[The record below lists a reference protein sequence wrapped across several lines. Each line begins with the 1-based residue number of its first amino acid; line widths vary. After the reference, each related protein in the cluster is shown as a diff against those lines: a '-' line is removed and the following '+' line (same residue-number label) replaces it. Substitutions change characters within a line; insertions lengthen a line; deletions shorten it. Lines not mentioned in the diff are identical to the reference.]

1 MMNKNLYILLLL
13 FGTLFISA
21 FSLEVIQKER
31 SEFSLITTKR
41 AFTAG
46 SAIEISFSSSN
57 KIAKLPLLVLNHSYG
72 TTIIEAESKP
82 NMVTFKIPTAFSKKT
97 GILNWN
103 LVSDGISI
111 IRNHIEITPNI
122 TSKTLLESYLGPPS
136 IQAGNRDYSMLV
148 VIPTDMFDNPLP
160 ENTSVKINEQFL
172 ETITTSEENTNDFVA
187 WKNIFSKQKSGN
199 ILVSSLCNTT
209 NSKELTTVIYPS
221 IATNFNISFKRN
233 HSFADGNQ
241 LTQLITSPI
250 KDAFGNI
257 ISDGSLVEFTITN
270 EKNQLLKTSASTIN
284 GIANAK
290 ILHPDYP
297 TTWNI
302 KAYISGLAESNPLN
316 ITYEPVI
323 RDFDV
328 KFSESNSVITIG
340 PLKSFMN
347 QLIPDGAL
355 VKLTIYHVDK
365 LVETKTATSFKGY
378 VIFNLSPAFYAKN
391 NYNFMIETLGISKN
405 IENVNY
411 AK

>member
-1 MMNKNLYILLLL
+1 MKKNLYILLLL

-21 FSLEVIQKER
+21 FSLEVFQKER

-41 AFTAG
+41 AFAAG

-57 KIAKLPLLVLNHSYG
+57 KIEKLPLLILNHSCG

-82 NMVTFKIPTAFSKKT
+82 TMLTFKIPTAFSKKT
-97 GILNWN
+97 GILHWN
-103 LVSDGISI
+103 LVFEGSSI
-111 IRNHIEITPNI
+111 LKNSIEITPNLA
-122 TSKTLLESYLGPPS
+122 SKNLLESYLGPPS

-148 VIPTDMFDNPLP
+148 LIPTDRFDNPLP

-172 ETITTSEENTNDFVA
+172 ETITSSEVKTNHFVA
-187 WKNIFSKQKSGN
+187 WKNISSKEKSGN
-199 ILVSSLCNTT
+199 ILVSSSCNGI

-221 IATNFNISFKRN
+221 NATNFSISFKRN

-241 LTQLITSPI
+241 LTQFITSQI
-250 KDAFGNI
+250 KDAFGNT

-297 TTWNI
+297 TTWEV
-302 KAYISGLAESNPLN
+302 KAYISGLAESNTLD
-316 ITYEPVI
+316 IAYKPVI
-323 RDFDV
+323 SDFDV
-328 KFSESNSVITIG
+328 NFSESNSVITIG

-355 VKLTIYHVDK
+355 VKLTIYHADK

-378 VIFNLSPAFYAKN
+378 VIFNLSPAFYTKN
-391 NYNFMIETLGISKN
+391 NYNFMIETLGISKK

>member
-1 MMNKNLYILLLL
+1 MKKNLYILLLL

-21 FSLEVIQKER
+21 FSLEVFQKER

-57 KIAKLPLLVLNHSYG
+57 KIAKLPLLVLNHSCG

-82 NMVTFKIPTAFSKKT
+82 NMLTFKIPTFFSKKT

-103 LVSDGISI
+103 LVFEGLSI
-111 IRNHIEITPNI
+111 LKNSIEITPNLA
-122 TSKTLLESYLGPPS
+122 SKTLLESYLGPPS
-136 IQAGNRDYSMLV
+136 IQAGNRDYNMLV
-148 VIPTDMFDNPLP
+148 VIPTDRFDNPLP
-160 ENTSVKINEQFL
+160 KNTPVKINEQFL
-172 ETITTSEENTNDFVA
+172 EIITTTEEKTNHFVA
-187 WKNIFSKQKSGN
+187 WKNIPSKEKSGD
-199 ILVSSLCNTT
+199 ILVSSSCNAT
-209 NSKELTTVIYPS
+209 NSKELTTVVYPS
-221 IATNFNISFKRN
+221 IATNFTINFKRN

-241 LTQLITSPI
+241 LTQLITLPI
-250 KDAFGNI
+250 KDEFGNV

-270 EKNQLLKTSASTIN
+270 DKNQLLKTSASTIN

-290 ILHPDYP
+290 ILHPDYS
-297 TTWNI
+297 TTWKV
-302 KAYISGLAESNPLN
+302 KAYISGLAESNTLN

-323 RDFDV
+323 SDFDV

-340 PLKSFMN
+340 PLLSFMN

-355 VKLTIYHVDK
+355 VKLNIYQAEK

-378 VIFNLSPAFYAKN
+378 VIFNLSPAFYKEN
-391 NYNFMIETLGISKN
+391 NYNFIIETLGISKK

>member
-1 MMNKNLYILLLL
+1 MKKGIYIPLLLIGIIL
-13 FGTLFISA
+13 ISA
-21 FSLEVIQKER
+21 FSLEVFQKEK
-31 SEFSLITTKR
+31 SEFSLITTTR

-57 KIAKLPLLVLNHSYG
+57 KIKELPVLVLNHSYG
-72 TTIIEAESKP
+72 STIIDAELKE
-82 NMVTFKIPTAFSKKT
+82 NKILFKIPIVFSKKT

-103 LVSDGISI
+103 LISNGISI
-111 IRNHIEITPNI
+111 LKNSIEIIPFI
-122 TSKTLLESYLGPPS
+122 TSKTVLESYLGPPS

-160 ENTSVKINEQFL
+160 ENTLVNINEQFL
-172 ETITTSEENTNDFVA
+172 ESISTSEEKTKDFVA
-187 WKNIFSKQKSGN
+187 WKNIYSKEKSGDLL
-199 ILVSSLCNTT
+199 ISSSCNST
-209 NSKELTTVIYPS
+209 NSKELTTIIYPS
-221 IATNFNISFKRN
+221 NATNFNISFNRN

-250 KDAFGNI
+250 KDEFENL
-257 ISDGSLVEFTITN
+257 ISDGTMVEFTITN

-297 TTWNI
+297 TIWKV
-302 KAYISGLAESNPLN
+302 KAFISGLAESNTLN
-316 ITYEPVI
+316 IPFKAVI
-323 RDFDV
+323 SDFDV
-328 KFSESNSVITIG
+328 KFSKNNSEITVG
-340 PLKSFMN
+340 PLLSFMN

-355 VKLTIYHVDK
+355 VKLHIYEAET

-378 VIFNLSPAFYAKN
+378 VIFNVSPAFYKE
-391 NYNFMIETLGISKN
+391 NYYSFMIETLGISKK
-405 IENVNY
+405 IEPINY